1 VLKQGPYSPIPVEK
15 QVAIIYAGNNG
26 FLDDLP
32 VEDIRRFEAELY
44 QFLDNSRPEV
54 LKNIRE
60 KRELNDEIKRQLTD
74 ALTEFKGRFGSS
86 IKEQKPAAKQAGTN
100 GTRDGRPAAQRPAGD
115 GNRSGAEQ
123 VDEESRK
130 ALNKA

>member
-1 VLKQGPYSPIPVEK
+1 VEK
-15 QVAIIYAGNNG
+15 QVAIIFAGNNG

-74 ALTEFKGRFGSS
+74 AIKELKGRFTSS
-86 IKEQKPAAKQAGTN
+86 IKPQTPARQAAGSN
-100 GTRDGRPAAQRPAGD
+100 GARPPD
-115 GNRSGAEQ
+115 NGNRSGAEQ
-123 VDEESRK
+123 AAPEARPAQSK
-130 ALNKA
+130 A